1 MERLVPAWQWNAVYD
16 THFVRDCYGSWN
28 TTVSLIFL
36 LSSTMIDLPTATA
49 QAFRLLCNGICIH
62 SSSADCYF
70 HVLLRVLQA
79 TVPCAVGA
87 VFTLPPSP
95 DQAGTDATP
104 IQGTITYCCGSEMCS
119 GSVRTVAALLPAVIT
134 ALATILLAA
143 LVP

>member
-1 MERLVPAWQWNAVYD
+1 MHGLVFVCSAVLCSLAAATITCSSGWGERTKKQALEYTHAAFCANTSTCFEFIVPSASAMERLVPAWQWNAVYD

-28 TTVSLIFL
+28 TT
-36 LSSTMIDLPTATA
+36 
-49 QAFRLLCNGICIH
+49 
-62 SSSADCYF
+62 
-70 HVLLRVLQA
+70 A

-119 GSVRTVAALLPAVIT
+119 GSVRTVAALLPA
-134 ALATILLAA
+134 
-143 LVP
+143 